1 MADILKEIIKKTKED
16 LKKRKKDFP
25 EEWLGRSLAFNPFIP
40 RDVQKALKSA
50 GHYNGPI
57 DGIWGS
63 ESRSATRA
71 YQKAKGL
78 PVAGLSVATMQS
90 LGL

>member
-1 MADILKEIIKKTKED
+1 MVADGYAKWVPIVCKTSMNAD
-16 LKKRKKDFP
+16 MIR
-25 EEWLGRSLAFNPFIP
+25 N
-40 RDVQKALKSA
+40 VQKALKAA

-57 DGIWGS
+57 DGIWGAA
-63 ESRSATRA
+63 SRSGTRA

-90 LGL
+90 LGLY